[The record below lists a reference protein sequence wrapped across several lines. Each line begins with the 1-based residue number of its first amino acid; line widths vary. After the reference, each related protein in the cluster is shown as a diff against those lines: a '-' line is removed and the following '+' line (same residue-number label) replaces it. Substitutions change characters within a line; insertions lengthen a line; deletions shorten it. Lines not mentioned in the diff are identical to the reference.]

1 MSVADLRA
9 DDLKNLPLRAI
20 VAFGARCARRV
31 EHLAQPPEGHPEA
44 ARWTSAITRAL
55 ELAEDFARGRA
66 DPGID
71 PDAAVDEVEAC
82 WGLARG
88 DLPRENAYA
97 AIVRAAHAAAAAW
110 HATRLRD
117 EPERRRLLSSGP
129 PIDPAP
135 HVADVTTDLAALGA
149 FTAAVD
155 AADAIGATDGM
166 TSGAAAD
173 YRRLLDLKLGNYPEP
188 GRPVDPS
195 PGGPLG
201 PLGI

>member
-9 DDLKNLPLRAI
+9 DDLKKLPLRAI

-31 EHLAQPPEGHPEA
+31 EHLAQPPEGHPDA

-55 ELAEDFARGRA
+55 ELAEDFARGQV
-66 DPGID
+66 DPRTD
-71 PDAAVDEVEAC
+71 PDAMIGEVEAC
-82 WGLARG
+82 WNLARG

-97 AIVRAAHAAAAAW
+97 AVVRATHAAAAAW

-129 PIDPAP
+129 SIDPASQ
-135 HVADVTTDLAALGA
+135 VADVTTDLAALGA

-155 AADAIGATDGM
+155 AADAIGATDGL
-166 TSGAAAD
+166 TSGAATD
-173 YRRLLDLKLGNYPEP
+173 YRRLLDLKLGNYPET
-188 GRPVDPS
+188 GRPIDPS

-201 PLGI
+201 PLGT